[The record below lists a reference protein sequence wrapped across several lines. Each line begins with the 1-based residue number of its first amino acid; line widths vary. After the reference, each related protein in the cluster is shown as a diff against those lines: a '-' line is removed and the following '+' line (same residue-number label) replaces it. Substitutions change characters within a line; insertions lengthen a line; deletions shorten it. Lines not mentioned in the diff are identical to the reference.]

1 MKKLLSILAL
11 LLCVVMV
18 FTSCSGKGKDNDDD
32 KNNNENGT
40 LVYDADADIAVF
52 VANWNAAIN
61 AEQPEMNYEDMI
73 DTIFSDLLEKYPIS
87 LTDVKVDGEELG
99 FAVVLD
105 SEKAYLNIDGTTI
118 YGKYAISDRQFD
130 LLLAADMDGTKNV
143 EAGFVSISLEEI
155 FNELDN
161 MGAEITMPEI
171 KLPELSAEDFKD
183 NGDRTYTL
191 SRDAFDEIL
200 EVYIDAVFEAAS
212 IEDSEKRETKAL
224 INGYLEDV
232 TIDISF
238 GFDAD
243 DKPISKIDIDV
254 PEDVY
259 LDIMD
264 TFGSEDFATV
274 AGAIEHDYS
283 LELHLDLTEADGSIT
298 FDVEIPTGVYENVDS
313 SYIVK
318 YIDLSGEFNINAVDF
333 LVSDGEKLTAELAFA
348 TEIAAYV
355 QSGDAYV
362 VDTTQDFG
370 ASNKLLEVEFSY
382 IGEDIKLSVNSDGEH
397 TDLSA
402 KLAIGNVD
410 FPSLD
415 AAFTAY
421 DAKCAELGAK
431 YSSSLAKAEKAIE
444 DALDKIDASKQQDT
458 WGEVS
463 YYDSD
468 AGIYFMV
475 EFSCDEGVILTH
487 KMAASMAFLTD
498 PQSDYFV
505 KDATLYAT
513 KAPNTPVVDLLPPN
527 QLG

>member
-1 MKKLLSILAL
+1 
-11 LLCVVMV
+11 MV
-18 FTSCSGKGKDNDDD
+18 FTSCSGKGNDNDDD
-32 KNNNENGT
+32 KNDSKN
-40 LVYDADADIAVF
+40 YDADADIAVF

-61 AEQPEMNYEDMI
+61 AEKPEVNYEDMI
-73 DTIFSDLLEKYPIS
+73 DTMFTDLLNKYPIS
-87 LTDVKVDGEELG
+87 LTDVKVDGEDLG

-105 SEKAYLNIDGTTI
+105 SEKAYINIDGVTV
-118 YGKYAISDRQFD
+118 YGKYAISDKQFD
-130 LLLAADMDGTKNV
+130 LLLAADVNGSKNV

-155 FNELDN
+155 FKALENVETEVTTVD
-161 MGAEITMPEI
+161 I

-191 SRDAFDEIL
+191 SREAFDEVL
-200 EVYIDAVFEAAS
+200 DAYIDAVFDAAS

-254 PEDVY
+254 PKDVY
-259 LDIMD
+259 LDVMD
-264 TFGSEDFATV
+264 TFGNKDFGTV
-274 AGAIEHDYS
+274 AGAVEHDYS
-283 LELHLDLTEADGSIT
+283 FEIHLDLTEAGGSIT

-318 YIDLSGEFNINAVDF
+318 YIDLSGKFNINAVDF
-333 LVSDGEKLTAELAFA
+333 LVNDGEKLTAELAFA
-348 TEIAAYV
+348 SEIAAYV

-370 ASNKLLEVEFSY
+370 ASNKFLEVEFSY
-382 IGEDIKLSVNSDGEH
+382 VGEDIKLSVNSDGNQ

-402 KLAIGNVD
+402 KLAIGDVD

-421 DAKCAELGAK
+421 DAKFAELGAK

-444 DALDKIDASKQQDT
+444 DALNKIDASKQEDT

-463 YYDSD
+463 YYDSEL
-468 AGIYFMV
+468 GVYYMV

-487 KMAASMAFLTD
+487 KMSASMAFLTD

-513 KAPNTPVVDLLPPN
+513 KAPNTPVVDLLPIDELN
-527 QLG
+527 W